1 MGKNAI
7 AGYLAFGRKLC
18 YNTCVGK
25 QKRTIKKRAGM
36 DLNVLKY
43 VVEVVETGS
52 ISKAAAN
59 LFMSQST
66 LSTQIAAMEKEL
78 GRAVFQRTNR
88 GVQLTGYGAEVYH
101 HARAV
106 VRQCDIITQ
115 KLFEDVNEHKIK
127 IAAFSSDI
135 ISVEFLRVCGFYTEA
150 NYEFEL
156 CECGTETVLE
166 RVKSRD
172 SDIGIVMY
180 SQFQE
185 KKLRSLIQP
194 NDLTIR
200 NLFIGDLR
208 IWVGANSP
216 LASRDSVAASDL
228 EGLFYVEKTHWPE
241 GMFSMDYEIEY
252 MGAPRSRRRLLVNGN
267 KTYHEALSQL
277 PSYSAGPS
285 WSCKW
290 NVGND
295 LKSIP
300 FQGSQVTLTC
310 GVISRKNELLKEE
323 YENFIRHLLEA
334 YGG

>member
-1 MGKNAI
+1 M
-7 AGYLAFGRKLC
+7 
-18 YNTCVGK
+18 
-25 QKRTIKKRAGM
+25 
-36 DLNVLKY
+36 NVLRY

-101 HARAV
+101 HARTV

-115 KLFEDVNEHKIK
+115 RLFEDVNEHKIK

-135 ISVEFLRVCGFYTEA
+135 ISVEFLRVCGLYTED

-156 CECGTETVLE
+156 YECGTETALE
-166 RVKSRD
+166 RVRNRD
-172 SDIGIVMY
+172 SDVGIVMY

-185 KKLRSLIQP
+185 KKLRSMLQP
-194 NDLTIR
+194 NDLTVR
-200 NLFIGDLR
+200 ELFTGDLR
-208 IWVGANSP
+208 IWVGADSL
-216 LASRDSVAASDL
+216 LAGRDSILASDL
-228 EGLFYVEKTHWPE
+228 EGLFHVEKTHWLE
-241 GMFSMDYEIEY
+241 GMFSLDYEMEY
-252 MGAPRSRRRLLVNGN
+252 MGMPRSGRRLLVSGN

-290 NVGND
+290 SVGDD
-295 LKSIP
+295 LKNIP
-300 FQGSQVTLTC
+300 FQGPGVTLIC
-310 GVISRKNELLKEE
+310 GAISRKNELMKEE